1 MGTEPDNH
9 TLRELGSG
17 AMTRHDTEVLQR
29 EGKTDLTQTSN
40 FRVRL
45 RRRRSTGNQP
55 IIAERRMDLAHPGS
69 LDSWRGICS
78 KPD

>member
-29 EGKTDLTQTSN
+29 EGKRT
-40 FRVRL
+40 
-45 RRRRSTGNQP
+45 
-55 IIAERRMDLAHPGS
+55 
-69 LDSWRGICS
+69 
-78 KPD
+78 

>member
-9 TLRELGSG
+9 TLREFGSG

-40 FRVRL
+40 FRYDCDDVG
-45 RRRRSTGNQP
+45 RRATSQLSPN
-55 IIAERRMDLAHPGS
+55 AE
-69 LDSWRGICS
+69 WT
-78 KPD
+78 